1 MMEALVT
8 VMIVFVCLD
17 FVVRLTFLRPAY
29 MLATAFACALFT
41 GLMCPVAA
49 DQTTTALSGFISDRA
64 LMLDTA
70 VLLSV
75 DILSGITFCWL
86 SVMKMDGNIGGL
98 RQKMLL
104 CFTAYFPGTTIF
116 LVLFYF
122 LLKTVFSFHGVP
134 FALLGWGLATAV
146 MAAIP
151 LLVFI
156 VRRIIPRDRGRLDL
170 LFMAYVLTA
179 MAGVMVTV

>member
-29 MLATAFACALFT
+29 MLATAFACVLFT

-49 DQTTTALSGFISDRA
+49 EQTTTALSGFISDRA

-104 CFTAYFPGTTIF
+104 CFTA
-116 LVLFYF
+116 
-122 LLKTVFSFHGVP
+122 FSSGPCCFS
-134 FALLGWGLATAV
+134 LAFSDNT
-146 MAAIP
+146 
-151 LLVFI
+151 
-156 VRRIIPRDRGRLDL
+156 
-170 LFMAYVLTA
+170 
-179 MAGVMVTV
+179 